1 MTNLLLNPMHQN
13 YGSWKGLSQQCNGTV
28 WFVEGSWFQSLG
40 IYIYNQSNN
49 VQWNKNIGIF
59 LAKRSTPSKTKTP
72 HQLILIH
79 SQILIHST
87 QVTFFI
93 SSSSYGWMQ
102 ETQDWQG
109 IDLKGTSNKGT
120 MNAWDE
126 SCKRWSGRDKN
137 VSRRLSAKVKLWFI
151 LYMQVKYQHPQWK
164 YDLLMLLKWPG
175 CVAHWCGTRYHKMT
189 TLKS

>member
-1 MTNLLLNPMHQN
+1 MTNLLLNSMHQN
-13 YGSWKGLSQQCNGTV
+13 YGSWTGLSQQCNGTV

-40 IYIYNQSNN
+40 IYIYNQSATFN
-49 VQWNKNIGIF
+49 GIKTLESFSPRDRHPPKRRHHTSWF
-59 LAKRSTPSKTKTP
+59 L
-72 HQLILIH
+72 
-79 SQILIHST
+79 
-87 QVTFFI
+87 FI
-93 SSSSYGWMQ
+93 RKYWFTLPNWLFTSLSSYGWMQ

-126 SCKRWSGRDKN
+126 SCNRWGGRDKN
-137 VSRRLSAKVKLWFI
+137 VSRRLSAKVKLWLI

-175 CVAHWCGTRYHKMT
+175 CVAHWCGTSYHTMT